1 MDTLL
6 QDFRY
11 GLRMLL
17 KAPAFVVI
25 AVLTL
30 ALGIGANT
38 ALFSIVSS
46 VLLSPLPFHEPD
58 RLMAVYSSNREFRN
72 ASISYPN
79 FLDWVRNNRSF
90 SDLAAFRQDSFELTG
105 MGEPERLKVEMVSAN
120 FFPLLG
126 VQPVIGRQFLVE
138 EDQVGAAPVVLVS
151 AGVWQRKLGATQDLA
166 GKTLH
171 LNGTSY
177 SVIGVIPVS
186 FHYYGGNFYRNT
198 DI

>member
-38 ALFSIVSS
+38 ALFPIVSG
-46 VLLSPLPFHEPD
+46 VLLSPLP
-58 RLMAVYSSNREFRN
+58 
-72 ASISYPN
+72 
-79 FLDWVRNNRSF
+79 
-90 SDLAAFRQDSFELTG
+90 
-105 MGEPERLKVEMVSAN
+105 

-126 VQPVIGRQFLVE
+126 VQPVIGRQFNVE
-138 EDQVGAAPVVLVS
+138 EDQVGAAPVVLIS
-151 AGVWQRKLGATQDLA
+151 AGVWQRKLGATQELA
-166 GKTLH
+166 GKALN

-177 SVIGVIPVS
+177 SVIGVIPAG
-186 FHYYGGNFYRNT
+186 FRYYLSAGPACHSNRSHEGAAL
-198 DI
+198 